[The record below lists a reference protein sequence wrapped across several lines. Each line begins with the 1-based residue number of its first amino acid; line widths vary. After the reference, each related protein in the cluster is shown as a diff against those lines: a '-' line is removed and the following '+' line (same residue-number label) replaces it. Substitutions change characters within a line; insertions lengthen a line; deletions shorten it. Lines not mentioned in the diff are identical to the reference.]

1 MAGVLRL
8 AAGDFGVM
16 LDRPESQISKK
27 APMSRF
33 ARSSCPPIPIAD
45 THAATFVRGR
55 VLRRYLAAIGLLAVS
70 ACALPTQPPPAA
82 KAPPPPKPYAGGEH
96 KFAKPAIASQG
107 RLVLK
112 EADVRGHKV
121 QVTDEDGP
129 FWINLSH
136 NHDATAGTGNQLK
149 VSDGRW
155 WIDPSGLLCLK
166 SSAWWTQGTCFE
178 LFGGHQFAEATVI
191 HSLNKENG
199 PNTYYP
205 FTVLGLA
212 N

>member
-1 MAGVLRL
+1 
-8 AAGDFGVM
+8 
-16 LDRPESQISKK
+16 
-27 APMSRF
+27 MSRF
-33 ARSSCPPIPIAD
+33 ARSSCPSSP
-45 THAATFVRGR
+45 AATIPATAPVRRHASGSGLYRARGR
-55 VLRRYLAAIGLLAVS
+55 QIRHYLAAIGMLVVS
-70 ACALPTQPPPAA
+70 ACSLPPEPPPAA
-82 KAPPPPKPYAGGEH
+82 KAPPPKPYAGGEH
-96 KFAKPAIASQG
+96 KFAKPAIASEG
-107 RLVLK
+107 RLALK

-121 QVTDEDGP
+121 QITDEDGP

-166 SSAWWTQGTCFE
+166 SSVWWTQGTCFE

-191 HSLNKENG
+191 HSLNKDNG

>member
-8 AAGDFGVM
+8 AAGDFGIM
-16 LDRPESQISKK
+16 LGRLKHRQKK
-27 APMSRF
+27 APMSRP
-33 ARSSCPPIPIAD
+33 AHSSRQ
-45 THAATFVRGR
+45 THRHLILQSVT
-55 VLRRYLAAIGLLAVS
+55 VLGLLALS
-70 ACALPTQPPPAA
+70 ACSLPPAPPPAA
-82 KAPPPPKPYAGGEH
+82 KAPPPPKPYAGAENRY
-96 KFAKPAIASQG
+96 AKPAIANQG

-112 EADVRGHKV
+112 EPDVRGHKV

-129 FWINLSH
+129 FWINLSRNH
-136 NHDATAGTGNQLK
+136 NATAGTGNQLK

-199 PNTYYP
+199 PDTYYP
-205 FTVLGLA
+205 FTVLGPA